1 MYTRAIPRDLFN
13 EAKLLKCLGQLALLV
28 HDGKTSGLPLSVT
41 HDGEPFDVDQDES
54 DGSLLCWNVVVR
66 CAGIQIT
73 VWANYNSQAPYPL
86 SFDGEKTG
94 VGPVFTDAGQFA
106 EEFLAYCRE
115 MVGMKA
121 EDEAWLGCLD
131 AMTQEKAPDNPSGE
145 DVQ

>member
-28 HDGKTSGLPLSVT
+28 HDGKTGGLPLSVT

-115 MVGMKA
+115 LVGVSVK
-121 EDEAWLGCLD
+121 EEARRGRLD
-131 AMTQEKAPDNPSGE
+131 DMLLEKAPDDPGE
-145 DVQ
+145 EKP